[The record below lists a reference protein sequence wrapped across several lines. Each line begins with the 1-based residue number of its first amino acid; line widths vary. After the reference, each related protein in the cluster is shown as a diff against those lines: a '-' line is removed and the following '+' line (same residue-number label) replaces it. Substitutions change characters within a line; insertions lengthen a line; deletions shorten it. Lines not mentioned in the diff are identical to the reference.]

1 MERMRIELED
11 AGHLAEFAAT
21 NVPGQE
27 GLQSNLTNLCSF
39 PLFQDQ
45 ADLDARG
52 HMGAAIRELL
62 LYDRDGKLAFA
73 LPWHS
78 PDGGPGVFADLS
90 VPANYAGVKSAIES
104 LE

>member
-1 MERMRIELED
+1 MRIELED
-11 AGHLAEFAAT
+11 TGHLAEFAAT

-27 GLQSNLTNLCSF
+27 GLQATLTNLCSF

-45 ADLDARG
+45 AELDARG
-52 HMGAAIRELL
+52 HMGAAMRELL
-62 LYDRDGKLAFA
+62 VYGRDGQLAFDF
-73 LPWHS
+73 PWHS

-90 VPANYAGVKSAIES
+90 VPANYDNVKSAIES